1 MVSNYKFSVIKFI
14 PWLLV
19 VVLALVLWLK
29 HFNTVQDIKKE
40 ENFHQMIV
48 DRIESMG
55 KLEVVKYSFKDILEH
70 KRNSTVWGV
79 GISSKT
85 LLIIGAEAV
94 ACVDLMKVSITD
106 IDSTGGKLK
115 VMLPLPE
122 ICYIKVDHSR
132 SKVYNTEM
140 SIFDDAED
148 KLVDDAYRE
157 AEAYIKSEVAK
168 TDIIDM
174 AKVNTEKVLKPLLA
188 SITSKT
194 VVFEFKK

>member
-1 MVSNYKFSVIKFI
+1 MVSNYKLNVIKFI

-19 VVLALVLWLK
+19 VVLVLVLWLK
-29 HFNTVQDIKKE
+29 HFNTVENIKKE

-94 ACVDLMKVSITD
+94 ACVDLTKISVAD
-106 IDSTGGKLK
+106 IDSSGGRLR
-115 VMLPLPE
+115 VRLPMPE
-122 ICYIKVDHSR
+122 ICYVKVDHSK

-140 SIFDDAED
+140 SVFDDAED

-157 AEAYIKSEVAK
+157 AESYIKSEVAK
-168 TDIIDM
+168 TDIVAM

-188 SITSKT
+188 SITNKN
-194 VVFEFKK
+194 VVLEFK